1 MQKNLLKRLL
11 SFTRPYLS
19 HLALALFFAVVGVS
33 MTLYAP
39 VLTGRAID
47 LVAGKGAVDF
57 QALKK
62 ILEALAGVVATAA
75 LSQWLMGLCT
85 NKITYLTVRDIR
97 VKAFDRLQKVPL
109 RFIDTMPHGDI
120 LSRVAVDAEQVADG
134 LLMGFTQLFTGIVT
148 IFGTIG
154 FMAVINVKI
163 TLLVVFVTPLSL
175 FVANFIA
182 KRTFKFFKVQSE
194 TRGEMTALI
203 NETVGNL
210 KLVKAFGYEEKSREK
225 FEEIN
230 ARLQNCGVKA
240 LFFSSIT
247 NPCTRFVNGVVYT
260 LVGIVGALSAVAGV
274 LSVGQLSCFLSYANQ
289 YTKPFNEISGVIA
302 ELQSALASAKRLFEI
317 IDATP
322 ETPDAEDAK
331 ILRRA
336 DGTVDLEH
344 VYFSYVPEIN
354 LIEDLSLNVK
364 AGQKIAIVGK
374 TGCGKTTLINL
385 LMRFYDVNAGSISVS
400 KTNVEKMTRD
410 SLRAQFGMV
419 LQETWLKS
427 GTVRENIA
435 YGKPA
440 ASDYEIVSAAVAAHA
455 DGFIKRLPDGYDT
468 VIGEDG
474 GSLSQGQKQLLCI
487 ARAMLSLPSMLILD
501 EATSSIDTRTEIYVQ
516 KAFDEMMKGRTSFVV
531 AHRLSTIRRADLIL
545 VMDSGRIVERG
556 THAELL
562 EKGGFYANLY
572 NSQFAV

>member
-19 HLALALFFAVVGVS
+19 HLALALFFAVVSVS

-400 KTNVEKMTRD
+400 KTNVEEMTRD

-545 VMDSGRIVERG
+545 VMDSGHIVERG

-572 NSQFAV
+572 NSQFNL

>member
-11 SFTRPYLS
+11 SFTRPYLF

-322 ETPDAEDAK
+322 ETPDAEDAV

-344 VYFSYVPEIN
+344 VYFSYVPEIK

-400 KTNVEKMTRD
+400 KTNVEEMTRD

-562 EKGGFYANLY
+562 EKGGFYANLH
-572 NSQFAV
+572 NSQFNV

>member
-400 KTNVEKMTRD
+400 KTNVEEMTRD

-545 VMDSGRIVERG
+545 VMDSGHIVERG

-572 NSQFAV
+572 NSQFNL

>member
-317 IDATP
+317 IDAAP
-322 ETPDAEDAK
+322 ETLDAEDAK

-344 VYFSYVPEIN
+344 VYFSYVPEIK

-400 KTNVEKMTRD
+400 KTNVEEMTRD

-435 YGKPA
+435 YGKPD

-562 EKGGFYANLY
+562 EKGGFYANLH
-572 NSQFAV
+572 NSQFNV

>member
-344 VYFSYVPEIN
+344 VYFSYVPEIK

-545 VMDSGRIVERG
+545 VMDSGHIVERG

>member
-1 MQKNLLKRLL
+1 MQESLLKRLL

-19 HLALALFFAVVGVS
+19 YLALALFFAVVSVS

-39 VLTGRAID
+39 VLTGRAVD

-57 QALKK
+57 QALKSV
-62 ILEALAGVVATAA
+62 LEMLAAVVAIAA
-75 LSQWLMGLCT
+75 VSQWLMGLCT

-109 RFIDTMPHGDI
+109 RFIDTTPHGDI

-230 ARLQNCGVKA
+230 ARLRDCGVKA

-260 LVGIVGALSAVAGV
+260 LVGIVGAISAVAGV
-274 LSVGQLSCFLSYANQ
+274 LTVGQLSCFLSYANQ

-322 ETPDAEDAK
+322 ETPDAADAK
-331 ILRRA
+331 ILGHA
-336 DGTVDLEH
+336 DGTVDLER
-344 VYFSYVPEIN
+344 VYFSYVPEIR

-364 AGQKIAIVGK
+364 AGQKIAVVGK

-385 LMRFYDVNAGSISVS
+385 LMRFYDVNSGAIAVS
-400 KTNVEKMTRD
+400 KTNVEEMTRD

-435 YGKPA
+435 YGKPD

-545 VMDSGRIVERG
+545 VMDSGHIVERG

-572 NSQFAV
+572 NSQFNV